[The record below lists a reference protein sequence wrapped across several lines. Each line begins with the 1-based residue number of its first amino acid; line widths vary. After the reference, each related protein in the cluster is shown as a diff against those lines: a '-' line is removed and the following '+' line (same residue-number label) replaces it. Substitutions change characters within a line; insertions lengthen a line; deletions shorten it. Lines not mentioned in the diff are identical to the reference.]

1 MSTSTSALS
10 GVRWRSRLVRFQVPT
25 AGQGAGAARALA
37 RVGGLLKQA
46 VGPITHVGR
55 VVLALAV
62 VCWVIGWRFGWH
74 EFMVMAA
81 TAVFSLVLALVFT
94 LGRTVLA
101 VDLALDPQRV
111 VAGERAGGRIQVR
124 NTSGRRMLPLQVE
137 LPVGVAVAA
146 FDVPSLGPDAT
157 HEDLFVIP
165 TERRGVVTVGPARGV
180 RSDPLSL
187 LRRAVTLSKP
197 LELYIHPRTIN
208 LEGIGAGFLRD
219 LEGQTTNDL
228 SSSDVAFH
236 TLRDYVPGDDRRY
249 VHWRS
254 SAKSGKLMVR
264 QFVDTRRSHVAVVI
278 DGDPAAYADSEE
290 FELAISIGGSLAL
303 RALRDEQTVSTV
315 AAGHTVAGV
324 TPRRL
329 LDSLSAVETKP
340 GTNLHAA
347 AIQISRIAA
356 DASVAILVTGSQAP
370 HADLRAAA
378 NRFGPDVKTVAIRA
392 TLGGE
397 VNFTPAG
404 AILLCTVPSL
414 PDLPRLLWA
423 VTRV

>member
-1 MSTSTSALS
+1 MS
-10 GVRWRSRLVRFQVPT
+10 RFQAPV
-25 AGQGAGAARALA
+25 GDEDELGIVRYAALRVSRATRRALTP
-37 RVGGLLKQA
+37 VT
-46 VGPITHVGR
+46 VVGR
-55 VVLALAV
+55 IVLVLAVLSWV
-62 VCWVIGWRFGWH
+62 VGWRLGWH

-81 TAVFSLVLALVFT
+81 LGVFALLLGLLFT
-94 LGRTVLA
+94 LGRSVLA
-101 VDLALDPQRV
+101 VDLALDPARV
-111 VAGERAGGRIQVR
+111 VVGERAGGQVEVR
-124 NTSGRRMLPLQVE
+124 NNSGSRMLPLRVE

-146 FDVPSLGPDAT
+146 FDVPSLAADAS

-165 TERRGVVTVGPARGV
+165 TQRRGVITVGPARAV
-180 RSDPLSL
+180 RSDPLGL
-187 LRRAVTLSKP
+187 LRRAVTLSGP
-197 LELYIHPRTIN
+197 LELYVHPRTIN

-278 DGDPAAYADSEE
+278 DGDPSSYADPEE
-290 FELAISIGGSLAL
+290 FELAVSIGGSLAL

-324 TPRRL
+324 TPKRL
-329 LDSLSAVETKP
+329 LDSLSAVETKQ
-340 GTNLHAA
+340 GTHLQAA

-356 DASVAILVTGSQAP
+356 DASVALMITGSQSA
-370 HADLRAAA
+370 HGELRAAA
-378 NRFGPDVKTVAIRA
+378 ARFGPDVKTVAIRA
-392 TLGGE
+392 SLGAE
-397 VNFTPAG
+397 VAFTPAG
-404 AILLCTVPSL
+404 GMLLCTVPTL
-414 PDLPRLLWA
+414 DDLPRLLWA
-423 VTRV
+423 VTRA